1 MIKVKHRRYS
11 TFNVTT
17 LFGSDEDLP
26 FVKKKMKKVVLPVFF
41 ISLLLARMS
50 SRLSSTESHV
60 ISI

>member
-1 MIKVKHRRYS
+1 MIKVKHRYS